1 MEQNFKTSFSIF
13 QIGRVDTM
21 REYSL
26 MTEDERKIA
35 LRFGLDDIEMLTRSV
50 GKFMNKQTDLSEP
63 KNLERLRIIDEVTTM
78 MQSIID

>member
-1 MEQNFKTSFSIF
+1 
-13 QIGRVDTM
+13 M

>member
-1 MEQNFKTSFSIF
+1 
-13 QIGRVDTM
+13 
-21 REYSL
+21 

-63 KNLERLRIIDEVTTM
+63 KNLERLRIIGEVTTM